1 MRGDTLLVRLAAA
14 PVDGAANAALVAAL
28 ADLFDVP
35 RRNIAIVSGER
46 GREKRVAIAG
56 LTQDQVRQ
64 RLSSALR

>member
-35 RRNIAIVSGER
+35 RRNIAIVAGER
-46 GREKRVAIAG
+46 GREKLVAIAG
-56 LTQDQVRQ
+56 LTQDQLRQ
-64 RLSSALR
+64 RLASVPH